1 LEAFDNRG
9 INPESVS
16 ALTQQLMYATKV
28 KAQFYKGSPAVI
40 GEDGEVLVEA
50 EPPGFRYSKPLAD
63 NTTQYN
69 VLRLVMEFFDT
80 MPSKKIDINDERQT
94 RNFVNQVMMKLS
106 QEGKHGTAD
115 DHPQL
120 TEVEEEL
127 LAAGSGTV
135 VEMKKF
141 TPVPMI
147 PTDYP
152 LDGTE

>member
-1 LEAFDNRG
+1 M
-9 INPESVS
+9 P
-16 ALTQQLMYATKV
+16 
-28 KAQFYKGSPAVI
+28 
-40 GEDGEVLVEA
+40 A

-94 RNFVNQVMMKLS
+94 RNFVNQVMMRLS
-106 QEGKHGTAD
+106 QEGRHGAAD

-127 LAAGSGTV
+127 LAASAGDAAGDV
-135 VEMKKF
+135 VEMTAF

-147 PTDYP
+147 PADYP
-152 LDGTE
+152 SEEEE